1 MQRRIKMRIAEGTR
15 VCECNKQRKKPFLA
29 RFKECAAS
37 ACRAVALSSL
47 VVVSAL
53 AANVPS
59 KIMFTPGVDLY
70 KEAVRNHLKST
81 PISTYSSEKQMD
93 INGMSV
99 ISAPYFVLD
108 PPSGMTYNVWIS
120 HGFYY
125 AGGDSLKYVVK
136 YAFNDFRTSLRDRKW
151 AWELNSGTMPHTNIS
166 WSSGH
171 PSYIPSGM
179 GDASQFPIM
188 QCSMVLSADL
198 VKKFDRAANA
208 IVDAS
213 DISLSIPS
221 VSFNHAWNYGFGNWG
236 NKRKWLGISSADI
249 QNGVVSFYPGLTAD
263 DMHQLVRPY
272 SNYPIPKPGSTDNHF
287 LGWVGDTVFWKINP
301 ADTNAPYDI
310 SARVDSVRF
319 VFAELDQHQWYLS
332 NYALNPGE
340 TSSVTAK
347 PYDVFKLP
355 VPDRFVPFTGSGGR
369 NGALV
374 NPGIQ
379 FANIAFPFNGV
390 LHTLSIPE
398 LEVMLFQD
406 STARTG
412 PWYTLMKGRA
422 RFGGTSKDPI
432 TSNMVTDST
441 TPQFCADSLVMW
453 RFVKMPATGDTA
465 YLTLGDEFSS
475 QFRVPDSLYG
485 AKYPY
490 DPLICAFLYGKDYT
504 AVNASAGQD
513 RALLLP
519 GQARPIGEGR
529 YEISFGDNALHRV
542 SVIDMRGRMVGDIT
556 AKSKATIDLGRMGLP
571 AGIYIISLSERGRA
585 MPITAA
591 YVR

>member
-1 MQRRIKMRIAEGTR
+1 MQRRIKMGMLKGTR
-15 VCECNKQRKKPFLA
+15 VCECHKQRKKPFLA
-29 RFKECAAS
+29 RFKEGTAS
-37 ACRAVALSSL
+37 VCRAAALSSL

-53 AANVPS
+53 AAQIPS

-70 KEAVRNHLKST
+70 KEAVRNYLKSN
-81 PISTYSSEKQMD
+81 PISTYSSEKQMG
-93 INGMSV
+93 INSMSV

-108 PPSGMTYNVWIS
+108 PSSGMTYNVWIS

-125 AGGDSLKYVVK
+125 AGGDSLKYVIK

-151 AWELNSGTMPHTNIS
+151 AWELNSGTIPHTNIS

-198 VKKFDRAANA
+198 VKMFDRTANA
-208 IVDAS
+208 VIDTFC
-213 DISLSIPS
+213 ISLSIPS

-236 NKRKWLGISSADI
+236 NKRRWLGISSADM
-249 QNGVVSFYPGLTAD
+249 QNGAVSFYPGGSAD
-263 DMHQLVRPY
+263 NMHQLVRPY
-272 SNYPIPKPGSTDNHF
+272 SNYPVPKPGSTDNHF
-287 LGWVGDTVFWKINP
+287 LAWVGDTVFWKINP
-301 ADTNAPYDI
+301 ADTNAPYDV

-319 VFAELDQHQWYLS
+319 VFAELDQHMWYLS

-340 TSSVTAK
+340 ASSVTTK
-347 PYDVFKLP
+347 PYDVFRLP
-355 VPDRFVPFTGSGGR
+355 VPERLVPFTGYGGR
-369 NGALV
+369 KGALV

-379 FANIAFPFNGV
+379 FANIAFPFNSV

-398 LEVMLFQD
+398 LETMFFQD
-406 STARTG
+406 STVRTG

-422 RFGGTSKDPI
+422 RFGGTAEDGTTYK
-432 TSNMVTDST
+432 MVTDST
-441 TPQFCADSLVMW
+441 TPQLCADSLVMW
-453 RFVKMPATGDTA
+453 RFIKVPAPGDTA
-465 YLTLGDEFSS
+465 FLTLGDESS
-475 QFRVPDSLYG
+475 TQFRVPDSLYG

-490 DPLICAFLYGKDYT
+490 DPLICGFLYGKDYT
-504 AVNASAGQD
+504 AVNASIGQG

-519 GQARPIGEGR
+519 GQARPVGQGR
-529 YEISFGDNALHRV
+529 YEIIFGDNAPHRV
-542 SVIDMRGRMVGDIT
+542 SVIDMRGRAVGGVT
-556 AKSKATIDLGRMGLP
+556 ARSKATIDLGRMGLP
-571 AGIYIISLSERGRA
+571 PGIYIISLSERGRA